1 MKNKN
6 LIYIVGAAAVAAG
19 LFFLLRKR
27 KPEEELP
34 VLPGMIPGGSPA
46 PAPAPGLPAPA
57 PGLPAPAPGLP
68 APAPLKIGDVVFS
81 NKTQSGI
88 FEKAIK
94 VFTAGGTNNKGQIEK
109 GKYAGVIR
117 GFTPMSDL
125 VIVENFTNPMRD
137 GNTTYNK
144 FRLDKKF
151 LYKP

>member
-1 MKNKN
+1 MRNKN

-34 VLPGMIPGGSPA
+34 VLPGMMPGGSPA
-46 PAPAPGLPAPA
+46 PAPAPAPGLPGPA
-57 PGLPAPAPGLP
+57 PGLPAP

-88 FEKAIK
+88 FEKALQA
-94 VFTAGGTNNKGQIEK
+94 FTAGGTNNKGQIEK
-109 GKYAGVIR
+109 VKYAGVVI

-125 VIVENFTNPMRD
+125 VLVENFTTPMVD
-137 GNTTYNK
+137 TVLTYNK

>member
-1 MKNKN
+1 MRNKN

-34 VLPGMIPGGSPA
+34 VLPGMVPGGSPA

-57 PGLPAPAPGLP
+57 PAP

-81 NKTQSGI
+81 NKTQYGI

-94 VFTAGGTNNKGQIEK
+94 VFEAGGTNNKGQIEK
-109 GKYAGVIR
+109 GKYAGVVK

-125 VIVENFTNPMRD
+125 VIVENFTTPMVD
-137 GNTTYNK
+137 TVLTYSK